1 MRLGGGIGS
10 VAATRAARAASGR
23 TQGNALAVIA
33 ADANK
38 DAPATNVEETPT
50 VPENP
55 MTGGDGAVIDEGAV
69 DGPFVTD
76 DDSILEAEPE
86 GPV

>member
-1 MRLGGGIGS
+1 
-10 VAATRAARAASGR
+10 
-23 TQGNALAVIA
+23 
-33 ADANK
+33 
-38 DAPATNVEETPT
+38 
-50 VPENP
+50 